1 MKEKLDEL
9 KKQGAKIY
17 SFSKLG
23 TFNNC
28 QYEYYKSYI
37 NKEKGIENVYTL
49 MGSQLHDGIE
59 AIYSNE
65 KTIDNLRDDYSN
77 KLVELDLLGVKFP
90 NEKIGDSWKADIGHF
105 LNNFNKIDKKM
116 LLEKLIVF
124 EIDDGIWMQGYI
136 DSISPSDHGKPFVN
150 IIDWKTS
157 SKFSGKKLQEAGRQL
172 LMYKYGLEKTTNH
185 KVDKIMWFMLKYVY
199 VCHKLK
205 NGKTKQKMCNR
216 GKWVKEIKKSLE
228 KDLHNLGIEEFELEL
243 LLDKAIEENKLTYL
257 PTEIQSKYW
266 LEDCVV
272 EYKATEDNLNELKD
286 YVLKTI
292 NEIESKNK
300 KNEDEWEPVEID
312 KYNSFYCSVLCG
324 HRKTCK
330 FYKQYLEENADGF
343 DKKDKKDEFDIFG

>member
-1 MKEKLDEL
+1 LKDKLDEL
-9 KKQGAKIY
+9 KKKGAKIY

-37 NKEKGIENVYTL
+37 NKEQGIENVYTL

-59 AIYSNE
+59 GIYSNE
-65 KTIDNLRDDYSN
+65 KTMDNLRDDYSN
-77 KLVELDLLGVKFP
+77 KLVELDLLGIKFP

-105 LNNFNKIDKKM
+105 LNNFNRIDKKM

-124 EIDDGIWMQGYI
+124 EIDDGVWLQGYI
-136 DSISPSDHGKPFVN
+136 DSISPSDQGKPFVN

-216 GKWVKEIKKSLE
+216 GKWVKEIKKPLE
-228 KDLHNLGIEEFELEL
+228 KELTNLGIDEFELEL
-243 LLDKAIEENKLTYL
+243 LLDKAIEENNLTCL
-257 PTEIQSKYW
+257 PKEIQDKYW

-272 EYKATEDNLNELKD
+272 EYEATEENLDELKE
-286 YVLKTI
+286 YILSTI
-292 NEIESKNK
+292 NEIESKD
-300 KNEDEWEPVEID
+300 KNNVEEWKPVEID
-312 KYNSFYCSVLCG
+312 KSNSFYCSVLCG
-324 HRKTCK
+324 HRKTCP
-330 FYKQYLEENADGF
+330 FYKQFLKENADGF